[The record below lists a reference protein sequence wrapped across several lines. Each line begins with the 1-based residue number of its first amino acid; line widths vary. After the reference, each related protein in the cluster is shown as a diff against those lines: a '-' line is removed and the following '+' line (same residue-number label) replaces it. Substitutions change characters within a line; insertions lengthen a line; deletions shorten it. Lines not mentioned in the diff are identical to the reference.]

1 MTNPQLLLKPALP
14 FSSVELFR
22 VRCFRFCAPVLPAA
36 YTKIKAYL
44 NFFCELDAQVMA
56 KIFNLSVKCIALNK
70 SSHFFPATILN
81 H

>member
-36 YTKIKAYL
+36 YTKIKAY
-44 NFFCELDAQVMA
+44 EGY
-56 KIFNLSVKCIALNK
+56 
-70 SSHFFPATILN
+70 
-81 H
+81 